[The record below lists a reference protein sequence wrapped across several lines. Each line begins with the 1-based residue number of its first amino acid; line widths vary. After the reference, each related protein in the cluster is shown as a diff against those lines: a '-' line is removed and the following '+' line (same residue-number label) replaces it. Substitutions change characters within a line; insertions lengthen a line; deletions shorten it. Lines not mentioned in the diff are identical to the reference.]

1 MNRTAKTRNL
11 WPIAIIAFFIVFAT
25 FLATFV
31 VWALGQ
37 KQDLVAKNYY
47 ENEVRYQE
55 QVDRLNRTQAQAGQT
70 AVTFDAARNCI
81 VITLPAAQ
89 ASSASGVVR
98 LYRPSNAKLDHE
110 VPLATNAVGVQTLDA
125 KAMAAGLWKVRIQWS
140 VNGQEY
146 FFDQAVVVT
155 GGASKL
161 SSASI
166 IKFAMQLSPERGQPC
181 PRESNSSNSRTRLS
195 ALL

>member
-1 MNRTAKTRNL
+1 MNHPVKSRNP
-11 WPIAIIAFFIVFAT
+11 WPIAIIAFFILFAT

-37 KQDLVAKNYY
+37 KQDLVTENYY

-55 QVDRLNRTQAQAGQT
+55 QLDRLNRTQAQAGQT

-81 VITLPAAQ
+81 VISLPVAQ
-89 ASSASGVVR
+89 AQGASGR
-98 LYRPSNAKLDHE
+98 IHLYRPSNAKLDLE
-110 VPLATNAVGVQTLDA
+110 VPLAINAGGMQTLDA
-125 KAMAAGLWKVRIQWS
+125 KAMAAGLWKVRIEWI

-155 GGASKL
+155 GGAPISK
-161 SSASI
+161 SARYPNT
-166 IKFAMQLSPERGQPC
+166 AV
-181 PRESNSSNSRTRLS
+181 NSRTRLS